1 MAYISASKNGKHEF
15 MYDSDYERLSKLST
29 ILKVDIGD
37 ILNEI
42 MDNWFDEYRRNAG
55 VTEEQMDEV
64 SEY

>member
-1 MAYISASKNGKHEF
+1 MAYISASKNGKQEF
-15 MYDSDYERLSKLST
+15 VYDRDYERLSKLST

-55 VTEEQMDEV
+55 VTEEQMDEI